1 VVTTAVTKRYTE
13 VFHLLYR
20 WMNETHS
27 FERLFPCTS
36 FNMNYGYAARRHRD
50 ANNIGPSVMKAFG
63 DFIGGV
69 LWN

>member
-20 WMNETHS
+20 WMNETHP
-27 FERLFPCTS
+27 FERHFPCTS
-36 FNMNYGYAARRHRD
+36 INMNYGYAARRHRD
-50 ANNIGPSVMKAFG
+50 ANNIGPSVTKTFG

-69 LWN
+69 RWN